1 MTSITKMQKCHTY
14 EVAEVEKACFSK
26 PWSQKA
32 LEAELS
38 NSSAQFYVLTAA
50 SQVIGYCGMHIAAD
64 EAYIANIAVLP
75 EHQGKGCG
83 KKLTS
88 HLVKTAKEKGCSFIT
103 LEVRPSNTKAVALYK
118 NLGFEENGRR
128 KGFYTSP
135 TEDALIMTLNF
146 N

>member
-1 MTSITKMQKCHTY
+1 
-14 EVAEVEKACFSK
+14 
-26 PWSQKA
+26 
-32 LEAELS
+32 
-38 NSSAQFYVLTAA
+38 
-50 SQVIGYCGMHIAAD
+50 MHIAAD
-64 EAYIANIAVLP
+64 EAYVANIAVLP

-83 KKLTS
+83 KKLTA

-146 N
+146 E